1 MKNGYNIGFES
12 KDTTLYIG
20 VYLEPT
26 CKHKNHRKKVGFI
39 DDKDVFC
46 CTDSDL
52 MTLEVM
58 EAIVN
63 YWKVYR
69 HELEESPF

>member
-1 MKNGYNIGFES
+1 MKNGYNIGFVEQYG
-12 KDTTLYIG
+12 TTK
-20 VYLEPT
+20 VYLEPQ
-26 CKHKNHRKKVGFI
+26 CKYESHRKKIGFI
-39 DDKDVFC
+39 DDNNTFR

-63 YWKVYR
+63 HWEIYR
-69 HELEESPF
+69 RSLEEVPL